1 MNPALPSHDASTSR
15 QDVAAE
21 RDGSMARSNAA
32 LDARVGYAGTGALAG
47 VAGLEGAGKGVLSN
61 AIAGLLPVHQSGSDP

>member
-21 RDGSMARSNAA
+21 RDRSMARSNAA

-47 VAGLEGAGKGVLSN
+47 GLKGALSN
-61 AIAGLLPVHQSGSDP
+61 AIAGLLPVHQGGSDP

>member
-1 MNPALPSHDASTSR
+1 MISALPSHDASTSR

-32 LDARVGYAGTGALAG
+32 LDARVGCAGTGALA
-47 VAGLEGAGKGVLSN
+47 VAGLEGAGKGTLSN
-61 AIAGLLPVHQSGSDP
+61 AIAGLLPLHQGGSDP